1 MKKESIIY
9 TNETNCQ
16 EFISKS
22 FMREKL
28 YSRLVVHAGEL
39 EAAMYEFLSNDDFL
53 ASNFQLYVDEL
64 HVRMTGYIHA
74 FRDCG
79 IIDFCE
85 AKKLRAIIFDLSI
98 DIRLCR
104 YNDECREGIRKL
116 FDFLL

>member
-9 TNETNCQ
+9 TSETNCQ

-28 YSRLVVHAGEL
+28 YSRLITHTREL
-39 EAAMYEFLSNDDFL
+39 EMAMHDFLDSDDFL
-53 ASNFQLYVDEL
+53 TDNLHSYVDEL
-64 HVRMTGYIHA
+64 HVRMTGYIRS

-79 IIDFCE
+79 IIDFFE

-98 DIRLCR
+98 DVRLCR
-104 YNDECREGIRKL
+104 YNKRPEEIYKL
-116 FDFLL
+116 FDFIL